1 MYLTNNK
8 ISLLKIKK
16 KKKIHLEELG
26 FEPRTFSMRS
36 RHSTTELH
44 PRLCIRYFT

>member
-1 MYLTNNK
+1 MYSTNNK
-8 ISLLKIKK
+8 ISLLKTK

-44 PRLCIRYFT
+44 PRLCIKYFT